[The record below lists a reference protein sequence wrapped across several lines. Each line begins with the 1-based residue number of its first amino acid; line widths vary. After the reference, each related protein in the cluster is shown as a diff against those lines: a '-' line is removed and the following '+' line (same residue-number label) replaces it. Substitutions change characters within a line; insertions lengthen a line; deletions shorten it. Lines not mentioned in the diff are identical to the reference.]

1 MARPRKH
8 FANSDKRYTCACG
21 SELKYTSLST
31 HMHSKKHS
39 DYVGSRY
46 PFSVERNVVFH
57 FSTEGERHWEV
68 SKEQGALQEI
78 PMLAAKPVLEQNPT
92 PLV

>member
-8 FANSDKRYTCACG
+8 FANIDKRYVCQCG

-31 HMHSKKHS
+31 HMHSKKHT
-39 DYVGSRY
+39 DWQGSKY
-46 PFSVERNVVFH
+46 PFKVERDVVYH

-78 PMLAAKPVLEQNPT
+78 PMLAAKPALEQTPT
-92 PLV
+92 QPV

>member
-92 PLV
+92 QPV

>member
-21 SELKYTSLST
+21 SQLKYTSLST
-31 HMHSKKHS
+31 HMHSKKHCE
-39 DYVGSRY
+39 YVGSKY

-78 PMLAAKPVLEQNPT
+78 PMLAAKAVLEQNPT